1 MKNLK
6 GGYKI
11 ISLQNNDLS
20 SGFTLEGIYEAI
32 ASSYGKPIL
41 VTDIVISGEKKN
53 DVFTTVDLSSDDYT
67 FTVYGKILTIDD
79 EDAVTVANES
89 SGTTLYLHKISSSN
103 VSGTYIHIVNND
115 PDPYEITFNMG
126 TIELSGEAWSSVLLR
141 SVNTYLSVSGSFHNI
156 SFGNTQ
162 GMIYDSYVTGSPL
175 AASYTQ
181 IQFFNTGYTYTDTV
195 TKL

>member
-53 DVFTTVDLSSDDYT
+53 DVFTTVELTSDDYT
-67 FTVYGKILTIDD
+67 FTVYGKTLTIDD
-79 EDAVTVANES
+79 ADAVTVANASQGGTQLYKHIINYENSNTSEQYKFVIYSPS
-89 SGTTLYLHKISSSN
+89 SDIANNTSKLETLFFKMINGYSEDEYGADDFVTGLEDSD
-103 VSGTYIHIVNND
+103 SG
-115 PDPYEITFNMG
+115 
-126 TIELSGEAWSSVLLR
+126 
-141 SVNTYLSVSGSFHNI
+141 YLSVKAGSTI
-156 SFGNTQ
+156 TLSTDPDDQ
-162 GMIYDSYVTGSPL
+162 QYIT
-175 AASYTQ
+175 
-181 IQFFNTGYTYTDTV
+181 ITDTV
-195 TKL
+195 TTI